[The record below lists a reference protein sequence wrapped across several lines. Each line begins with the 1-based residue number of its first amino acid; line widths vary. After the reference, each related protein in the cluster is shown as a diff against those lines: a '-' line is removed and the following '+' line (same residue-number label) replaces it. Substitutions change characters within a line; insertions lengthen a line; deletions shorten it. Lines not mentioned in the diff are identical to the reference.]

1 MNLQARNVG
10 CTRGDAEL
18 FSGLHFSLGAGE
30 ALRVAG
36 GNGSGKSSLLR
47 ILCGLSQPAAGEVC
61 WSGSD
66 IRRMREQYC
75 AQLVYMGHASGVKD
89 ELLAWENLAL
99 SARLA
104 GQRLDCDAACELLAM
119 LGLDRSA
126 ELPAR
131 ALSQGQRKRVALA
144 RLWLQP
150 ARPLWILDEPFTA
163 LDADAVA
170 QLCGRIDAH
179 LAGGGMLVYT
189 THQEL
194 PLRAGSHRRLD
205 LGLEPALREAATC

>member
-18 FSGLHFSLGAGE
+18 FAGLDFSLGAGA

-36 GNGSGKSSLLR
+36 ANGSGKSSLLR
-47 ILCGLSQPAAGEVC
+47 IVCGLAQPAAGEVC
-61 WSGSD
+61 WNGRD
-66 IRRMREQYC
+66 IRRMREEYRGE
-75 AQLVYMGHASGVKD
+75 LLYLGHAHGVKD
-89 ELLAWENLAL
+89 ELLAWENLAM

-119 LGLDRSA
+119 LGLERSA
-126 ELPAR
+126 ELPTR
-131 ALSQGQRKRVALA
+131 ALSQGQKKRVALA

-170 QLCGRIDAH
+170 QLVQRIDAH
-179 LAGGGMLVYT
+179 LAEGGMLVYT

-194 PLRAGSHRRLD
+194 PLQAKSDRRLD
-205 LGLEPALREAATC
+205 LAGVAAC

>member
-1 MNLQARNVG
+1 MILQARNVG

-18 FSGLHFSLGAGE
+18 FTGLNFSLATGE

-47 ILCGLSQPAAGEVC
+47 ILCGLAQPAAGEVC
-61 WSGSD
+61 WNGRE

-75 AQLVYMGHASGVKD
+75 GQLLYMGHASGVKD

-119 LGLDRSA
+119 LGLERSA

-144 RLWLQP
+144 RLWLRP
-150 ARPLWILDEPFTA
+150 ARPVWILDEPFTA

-170 QLCGRIDAH
+170 QLCARIDEH
-179 LAGGGMLVYT
+179 LGSGGMLIYT
-189 THQEL
+189 THQEM
-194 PLRAGSHRRLD
+194 PLQARSHRRLD
-205 LGLEPALREAATC
+205 LDGVAAC

>member
-1 MNLQARNVG
+1 MSLQARNVG

-18 FSGLHFSLGAGE
+18 FAGLSFGLAAGG

-36 GNGSGKSSLLR
+36 SNGSGKSSLLR
-47 ILCGLSQPAAGEVC
+47 ILCGLAQPAAGELC
-61 WSGSD
+61 WNGSD
-66 IRRMREQYC
+66 IRRMREEYR
-75 AQLVYMGHASGVKD
+75 AHLLYLGHASGVKD
-89 ELLAWENLAL
+89 ELLAWENLAM

-104 GQRLDCDAACELLAM
+104 GQRLDCDAACDLLAL
-119 LGLDRSA
+119 LGLERSA
-126 ELPAR
+126 ELPTR

-170 QLCGRIDAH
+170 QLCSRIDAH
-179 LAGGGMLVYT
+179 LAEGGMLIYT
-189 THQEL
+189 THHAVSLQ
-194 PLRAGSHRRLD
+194 AKSHRCVDLD
-205 LGLEPALREAATC
+205 ADGATPC